1 MRNADFDYEAQL
13 LGCARGERAALRR
26 LYDQEAGQ
34 LLGVALQ
41 IVRRREVADEV
52 LHDAFLNIW
61 QKSGT
66 YSPALGSARGW
77 IVTVVRNRALD
88 VARQSVRE
96 NSSSETSFEDLPSDG
111 LGPLE
116 ALSRDRDVSALCRCL
131 ECMDEQKRA
140 CILLAYLDGY
150 SHQQIA
156 ERLACPLGTVKTWT
170 RRGLIG
176 LKECLSQRVTVRRA

>member
-1 MRNADFDYEAQL
+1 MLNADFDYEAQI
-13 LGCARGERAALRR
+13 LGCARGEQVALRR

-34 LLGVALQ
+34 LLGVALR

-52 LHDAFLNIW
+52 LHDAFLSIW
-61 QKSGT
+61 QKSAT
-66 YSPALGSARGW
+66 YSPALGSGRGW
-77 IVTVVRNRALD
+77 ILTIVRNRALD
-88 VARQSVRE
+88 VARQSGRE
-96 NSSSETSFEDLPSDG
+96 ISSSENTIEDIPSDG

-116 ALSRDRDVSALCRCL
+116 ALSRNRDVSALCRCL

-156 ERLACPLGTVKTWT
+156 DRLACPLGTVKTWT

-176 LKECLSQRVTVRRA
+176 LKACLSQRPLVRLK